1 MTHKPMIAVMPL
13 YDSEK
18 RSYWMLPGYLKG
30 IEKAG
35 GIPVVLPLTTDPD
48 EIGQLSQSFD
58 GFLLTGGQDV
68 SPRLYGQKLSPFCGE
83 VCFERDEMERL
94 ILGDAIRMGKP
105 VLGICRGIQILNV
118 VLGGSLY
125 QDIPTEYPSVLE
137 HHQKPPYDLP
147 VHQVSIV
154 PDSPLF
160 SLLGRR
166 SLAVNS
172 YHHQAIKRL
181 SNRLVAMA
189 YAEDGL
195 VEAAY
200 MPSAR
205 FVLAVQW
212 HPEFSYEKEE
222 SSLAI
227 LRKFVRKAAEN
238 R

>member
-1 MTHKPMIAVMPL
+1 MTRKPMIAVMPL
-13 YDSEK
+13 YDSK
-18 RSYWMLPGYLKG
+18 KHSYWMLPGYIKG

-35 GIPVVLPLTTDPD
+35 GVPVMLPLTTDP
-48 EIGQLSQSFD
+48 EVIRQLIGSFD

-68 SPRLYGQKLSPFCGE
+68 SPRLYGEKLSMLCGE
-83 VCFERDEMERL
+83 ICFERDEMERIL
-94 ILGDAIRMGKP
+94 IGEAIRHDKP
-105 VLGICRGIQILNV
+105 ILGICRGIQILNV

-125 QDIPTEYPSVLE
+125 QDLPTEYPSNLE
-137 HHQKPPYDLP
+137 HHQTPPYDLP

-181 SNRLVAMA
+181 SNRLSAMA

-195 VEAAY
+195 VEAVCL
-200 MPSAR
+200 PSAR
-205 FVLAVQW
+205 FVWAVQW
-212 HPEFSYEKEE
+212 HPEFSYEREE

-227 LRKFVRKAAEN
+227 LRKFVRQAAEN